1 MEMKTRYFTTAFLA
15 LATFS
20 ACQDFLKTEPT
31 DFLNPDNYYETEQQ
45 LQAART
51 SIYDILGNGSLYGT
65 NTQYLL
71 AWTADEGYMNRSTL
85 TSGPWN
91 YFYGTADPYN
101 TGVWSNLF
109 NGINRANNVL
119 ANVDKNPAINQQIR
133 DVIRGEAL
141 FLRGYFYFI
150 LVQYY
155 GGVPIKTEPTASIVD
170 VNIARNTVREVYD
183 QILAD
188 MVAAEPLV
196 PNISSLGFGGA
207 ISKSAVR
214 GILARVNLVMAGY
227 PLRYESRY
235 AEVKRWA
242 RMVMDDTEA
251 GHEMNPSYPD
261 IFKKLAGDQY
271 DIKESIWEAEF
282 WGNLTDEYTETGNQG
297 YINGPASANGSATG
311 RADSYMSITAKFYN
325 VFEEGD
331 LRKWFSIAHFTYV
344 NSQVNGEKNLL
355 ARPSTE
361 AVKYGM
367 RPAKWRRE
375 YETLLPKAGNRT
387 PQNVPLLRFTDVLLM
402 YAEAENAI
410 NGPTAEA
417 VEIIN
422 RVRQRSWSRGV
433 REIRLVNRGS
443 GYATAPR
450 VVFGT
455 ENGSGAAAT
464 AVVNEAGEILGVML
478 DRDSTGVTYYQEGRY
493 TAPPT
498 VTFESETGSGAVAE
512 AVIYQATDANL
523 TEAQTATKESLLAVI
538 QDERM
543 REFNFELS
551 RKADLL
557 RWGLFLEVHQDMGNT
572 IQQDVPGAFYAQYY
586 SNVSERDLLS
596 PIPDS
601 EISVNRAMVQNPGW

>member
-1 MEMKTRYFTTAFLA
+1 MKTRYFTVILLS
-15 LATFS
+15 LATLFGS
-20 ACQDFLKTEPT
+20 CKKFLETEAT
-31 DFLNPDNYYETEQQ
+31 DFLNPGNYYETEEQ
-45 LQAART
+45 LQAARA
-51 SIYDILGNGSLYGT
+51 SIYDILANGALYKSY
-65 NTQYLL
+65 TQYLL

-101 TGVWSNLF
+101 NAFWANLF

-119 ANVDKNPAINQQIR
+119 ANVDKNPSIDQEVR

-141 FLRGYFYFI
+141 FLRGYFYFL

-155 GGVPIKTEPTASIVD
+155 GGVPIKTEPTSSIVD
-170 VNIARNTVREVYD
+170 VNIPRNTVQEVYD

-188 MVAAEPLV
+188 MEAAEPLV
-196 PNISSLGFGGA
+196 PGIASLGFGGA
-207 ISKSAVR
+207 VSKSAVR

-227 PLRYESRY
+227 PLHDESRY
-235 AEVKRWA
+235 AEVKKWA

-261 IFKKLAGDQY
+261 IFMKLAGDQY

-282 WGNLTDEYTETGNQG
+282 WGNLTDEYNETSNQG
-297 YINGPASANGSATG
+297 YINGPISANGSATG
-311 RADSYMSITAKFYN
+311 RADSYMSITAKFYD
-325 VFEEGD
+325 VFEDGD
-331 LRKWFSIAHFTYV
+331 LRKWYSIGHFTYV
-344 NSQVNGEKNLL
+344 NSQVNGEKNLSF
-355 ARPSTE
+355 RPESD
-361 AVKYGM
+361 AAKYNL

-375 YETLLPKAGNRT
+375 YETLLPKAGNAT

-410 NGPTAEA
+410 NGPTTEA
-417 VEIIN
+417 VDIIN
-422 RVRQRSWSRGV
+422 QVRQRSWSKGV
-433 REIRLVNRGS
+433 RGFRVTNGGS
-443 GYATAPR
+443 GYETPPR

-455 ENGSGAAAT
+455 ENGSGAAGT
-464 AVVNEAGEILGVML
+464 AVLNDAGQVVGIGL
-478 DRDSTGVTYYQEGRY
+478 DRDSTGVAYYQAGSY

-498 VTFESETGSGAVAE
+498 VTFESETGSGAQAE
-512 AVIYQATDANL
+512 AVIYTAEDANL
-523 TEAQTATKESLLAVI
+523 TADQTATKESLLAVI

-557 RWGLFLEVHQDMGNT
+557 RWGIFLEVNQDMGNT
-572 IQQDVPGAFYAQYY
+572 IEQHVPGAFYAKYY

-601 EISVNRAMVQNPGW
+601 EMSVNRAMVQNPGW

>member
-1 MEMKTRYFTTAFLA
+1 MKTRYFKVTLLSVVMFC
-15 LATFS
+15 S
-20 ACQDFLKTEPT
+20 CKDFLETEPT
-31 DFLNPDNYYETEQQ
+31 DFLNPNNYYETEQQ
-45 LQAART
+45 LQAARA

-109 NGINRANNVL
+109 NGINRANTVL
-119 ANVDKNPAINQQIR
+119 ANVDKNPAISQEIR

-150 LVQYY
+150 LVQYF
-155 GGVPIKTEPTASIVD
+155 GGVPIKTTPTESIVD

-188 MVAAEPLV
+188 METAEPLV
-196 PNISSLGFGGA
+196 PGIAALGFGGA
-207 ISKSAVR
+207 VSKSAVR

-227 PLRYESRY
+227 PLQDESRY
-235 AEVKRWA
+235 TEVKRWS

-261 IFKKLAGDQY
+261 IFKKIAGDQY
-271 DIKESIWEAEF
+271 DIKESIWEVEF

-297 YINGPASANGSATG
+297 YINGPVSVDGSATG

-325 VFEEGD
+325 VFEPGD

-344 NSQVNGEKNLL
+344 NGQINGEKTLTDL
-355 ARPSTE
+355 PSNE
-361 AVKYGM
+361 AAKYGM

-375 YETLLPKAGNRT
+375 YETLLPKAGART

-417 VEIIN
+417 VDIVN
-422 RVRQRSWSRGV
+422 QVRQRSWSKGV
-433 REIRLVNRGS
+433 KEIRVSNGGS
-443 GYATAPR
+443 GYETPPT
-450 VVFGT
+450 VVFSAEDEG
-455 ENGSGAAAT
+455 GAAAI
-464 AVVNEAGEILGVML
+464 AEINEAGEVVRVVLA
-478 DRDSTGVTYYQEGRY
+478 RDSTGTAFYQEGSY
-493 TAPPT
+493 TAIPS
-498 VTFESETGSGAVAE
+498 VSFQSETGSGATAE
-512 AVIYQATDANL
+512 VVIYHAADANL